1 MKTKILNI
9 RLGPQDKW
17 IGSYSKK
24 INYYVAQKDK
34 DVKKNYEER
43 YKIDKEAGIGIP
55 EVQNWDNK
63 NKVVWL
69 QQLL

>member
-34 DVKKNYEER
+34 EVKKIMKR
-43 YKIDKEAGIGIP
+43 DIR
-55 EVQNWDNK
+55 
-63 NKVVWL
+63 
-69 QQLL
+69 